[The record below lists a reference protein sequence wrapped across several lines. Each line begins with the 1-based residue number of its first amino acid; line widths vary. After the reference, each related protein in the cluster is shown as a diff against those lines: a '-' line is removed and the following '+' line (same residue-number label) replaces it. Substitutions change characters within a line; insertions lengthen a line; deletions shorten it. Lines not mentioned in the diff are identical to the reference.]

1 MSYDLSWLWNLL
13 GGLVDAIISWFL
25 SLWGV
30 TQKIVNTGQGIFTG
44 LVAFGSA
51 LWDALIKSFNTI
63 GSWFYN
69 AFKWIYDGFCY
80 IADVF
85 GQWVSTAFGWIGS
98 AFAWVAQQI
107 YNFGMWIYN
116 GLAFI
121 WNWIVNMATGVWNA
135 ITQFFGGIA
144 SAIGLWWGS
153 VVSGINSWFSNLV
166 IGIRRK
172 IVQTII
178 ADVSIYFGWKSMER
192 LTHASGLKE
201 AGLSVLGL
209 LSAPFVGYLFGNM
222 INGIIPSP
230 STTPIQLIP
239 EIAPFTYTPPTLEIL
254 TPTEKPAPYMG
265 VAPVPPVVG
274 AGLPYDI
281 ALRIPRAPA
290 CDYTTKTTDASLTMP
305 STAYDS
311 TLESTDGSLM
321 MPSLSLEAECLYEY
335 YNTGDDLAST
345 IDSTYIIAQTFT
357 VGDADH
363 YVTRLRLKL
372 GKTWTGDSH
381 PAKLR
386 VSIRATQ
393 NGHPY
398 GDDIVYVD
406 VPHSQIPTFADWVS
420 IDIPPTLLRAGTKY
434 AIVCRGIDVD
444 SEHYFF
450 WRKDS
455 TSPTYLLGNEEV
467 STDGGETWTSVDH
480 DQMFEVYGY

>member
-1 MSYDLSWLWNLL
+1 MAFDLSWIWASLQ
-13 GGLVDAIISWFL
+13 GIVSSIQSWFS
-25 SLWGV
+25 SLWKV
-30 TQKIVNTGQGIFTG
+30 TQDITNTGQGIFSG
-44 LVAFGSA
+44 LVAFGSQI
-51 LWDALIKSFNTI
+51 WDAICKFAETI

-80 IADVF
+80 IANVF
-85 GQWVSTAFGWIGS
+85 GQWVSTAFSWIGS
-98 AFAWVAQQI
+98 AFAWIAQQI

-116 GLAFI
+116 GLTFI
-121 WNWIVNMATGVWNA
+121 WNWIVNMAQGVWNA
-135 ITQFFGGIA
+135 ITQFFSGIA
-144 SAIGLWWGS
+144 SAIGSWWSS

-172 IVQTII
+172 IVQTIM

-192 LTHASGLKE
+192 LTHASGLKD
-201 AGLSVLGL
+201 AGLSILGL
-209 LSAPFVGYLFGNM
+209 LSAPFVGYLFGNV
-222 INGIIPSP
+222 INGLIPTP

-239 EIAPFTYTPPTLEIL
+239 EIAPFTYSPPPLTIE
-254 TPTEKPAPYMG
+254 TPTEKPTPYMG
-265 VAPVPPVVG
+265 VTPTPPVVG

-290 CDYTTKTTDASLTMP
+290 YDYTTKTTDASLR
-305 STAYDS
+305 
-311 TLESTDGSLM
+311 

-345 IDSTYIIAQTFT
+345 IDATYIIAQTFT

-406 VPHSQIPTFADWVS
+406 VPHSQIPTFAGWVS

-444 SEHYFF
+444 AEHYFF

-455 TSPTYLLGNEEV
+455 TEPTYLLGNEEV
-467 STDGGETWTSVDH
+467 STDGGETWTSVDN
-480 DQMFEVYGY
+480 DQMFEVYGH